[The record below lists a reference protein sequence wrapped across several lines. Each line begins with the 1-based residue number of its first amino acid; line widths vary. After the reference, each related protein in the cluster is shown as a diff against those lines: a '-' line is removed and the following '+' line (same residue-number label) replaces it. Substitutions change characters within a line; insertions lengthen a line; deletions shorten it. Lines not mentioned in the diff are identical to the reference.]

1 MLPSYREGGTGIG
14 YAMLADA
21 FSVSSPTSVDAVP
34 RAHYDVLVAS
44 RGLVTLKPDLTAADA
59 PHLETRAEFD
69 ASTVDAARLARRYV
83 ELKEV
88 VAKRHDAIAD
98 LQAEISSL
106 QGTVDPMLTHET
118 VARTIAVIK
127 AKLALAPSATSAT
140 SATSDVVDDASLVAM
155 EDLATRYAQL
165 RCRAITAVI
174 CATDE
179 RIAVMTTELANQ
191 TDELAVHAAILAIA
205 RQSVIP
211 IGVQTDS
218 GKSCPICFD
227 KDVDTCNVPCG
238 HTLCAICSE
247 RTSGRCS
254 TCRMTVRETVKLFF
268 SA

>member
-14 YAMLADA
+14 YAMLDDA
-21 FSVSSPTSVDAVP
+21 FSTSPTSVDAVP

-59 PHLETRAEFD
+59 PHPEPRAEFD

-83 ELKEV
+83 ELKEI

-98 LQAEISSL
+98 LQAAISSL

-118 VARTIAVIK
+118 VARTIAAIK
-127 AKLALAPSATSAT
+127 AKLVSVT

-165 RCRAITAVI
+165 RCRAFTALF

-191 TDELAVHAAILAIA
+191 TEELAVLAAILAIA

-218 GKSCPICFD
+218 GKACPICFD

-238 HTLCAICSE
+238 HTLCATCSE
-247 RTSGRCS
+247 RTSGRCW